1 MARYIARRVLLGLL
15 MILALSVVT
24 YAIFFSVPADP
35 GYFLTGWPTTPAKL
49 AAADRQLGV
58 DHPVYIQYLH
68 FLQKLVT
75 GHLGRSY
82 QTGLPV
88 TTMIRN
94 ALPATAAIVVGGAFL
109 TVIAAVFLGTLSA
122 LRPHTLLDRSL
133 NTLIMAGVALHPLLV
148 GLILQHVFVY
158 AIPIAPSGGYCPVI
172 GAGSCSIS
180 GWAARL
186 ALPWLTFM
194 LYLLPIYARVIR
206 TRVLEVLD
214 DAHVVTARAKGAS
227 DRRIMRVHVLPLLVP
242 TVATMVAIDMSTALM
257 SAIYIEAAF
266 TIPGLGTMALQSQK
280 GFLGIDLP
288 VIVGVMMVVAVA
300 VIVCNVVADIV
311 AARADP
317 RIAVGQAI
325 DS

>member
-15 MILALSVVT
+15 MIVALSVVT
-24 YAIFFSVPADP
+24 YAIFFSIPADP
-35 GYFLTGWPTTPAKL
+35 GYFLTGFPTTPA
-49 AAADRQLGV
+49 AVTAADHKLGV
-58 DHPVYIQYLH
+58 DHPIYIQYLR
-68 FLQKLVT
+68 FVKGLLT
-75 GHLGRSY
+75 GELGRSY
-82 QTGLPV
+82 GTGLPV

-122 LRPHTLLDRSL
+122 LRPHTLLDRAL

-148 GLILQHVFVY
+148 GLILQHLFVFT
-158 AIPIAPSGGYCPVI
+158 IPIAPSGGYCPLI
-172 GAGSCSIS
+172 GAGSCSAS
-180 GWAARL
+180 SWAARL

-227 DRRIMRVHVLPLLVP
+227 DRQVMRVHVLPLLVP
-242 TVATMVAIDMSTALM
+242 TIATMVALDMSTALM

-266 TIPGLGTMALQSQK
+266 TIPGLGTMALQSQQ
-280 GFLGIDLP
+280 GALGIDLP